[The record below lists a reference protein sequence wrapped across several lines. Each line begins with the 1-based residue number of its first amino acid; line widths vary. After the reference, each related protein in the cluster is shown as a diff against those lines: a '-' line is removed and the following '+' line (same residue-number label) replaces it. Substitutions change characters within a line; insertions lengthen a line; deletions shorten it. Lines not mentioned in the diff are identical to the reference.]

1 MIMKKRFPNTRL
13 RRLRSSAEIRNL
25 VRENRLSAH
34 DLIQPIFIVE
44 GKNITQK
51 IASMP
56 DICRFSIDKVVSE
69 VKKIKNLG
77 IQAIALFPSISNKL
91 KSSDGSESFNPDGL
105 VQRAIREIK
114 KRVEGILIISD
125 VALDPYTSHGQDGV
139 ISKSGKI
146 LNDETVEILVQQA
159 LSHAEAGADIIAPS
173 DMMDGRVKKIR
184 EALENKSLKD
194 TMILAYTAKY
204 SSNFY
209 GPFRDAV
216 GSSKNLGSNN
226 KDTYQMDYAN
236 TRDALNEVQLDIS
249 EGADIVMV
257 KPAMPYLDIISKIN
271 DKFNIPV
278 FAYQVSGEY
287 SMIKSVSSKKWLDE
301 KKVVIESLSCIKRSG
316 ASAILTY
323 FAKDAAKWLK

>member
-1 MIMKKRFPNTRL
+1 MTASRKFPNSRL
-13 RRLRSSAEIRNL
+13 RRTRFTSAIRSLVAENHL
-25 VRENRLSAH
+25 TVD
-34 DLIQPIFIVE
+34 DLIQPIFVKE
-44 GKNITQK
+44 GLDGIE
-51 IASMP
+51 
-56 DICRFSIDKVVSE
+56 SIDSLPE
-69 VKKIKNLG
+69 VNRFGLNALDEEVARIQENKIK
-77 IQAIALFPSISNKL
+77 AIAIFPVIDPL
-91 KSSDGSESFNPDGL
+91 KKDDRGTESTNEDNL
-105 VQRAIREIK
+105 VCEAIRQIK
-114 KRVEGILIISD
+114 KNSELAVIAD

-146 LNDETVEILVQQA
+146 LNDETIEILVQQA

-184 EALENKSLKD
+184 EALEKKSLKD

-236 TRDALNEVQLDIS
+236 TRDALNEVQLDIN

>member
-1 MIMKKRFPNTRL
+1 MKKRFPNTRL

-114 KRVEGILIISD
+114 KRVEGVLIISD

-184 EALENKSLKD
+184 ETLEKKSLKD